1 MTKQSKEI
9 LAPISLGELIDKI
22 TILEI
27 KKKHVKDLALENV
40 KKELNALEA
49 TLCNL
54 ELDID
59 PVLIQQLKQINQNL
73 WEIEDNIR
81 NEERQKRFGETFVN
95 LARSVYQQNDLRATV
110 KKQINTTYGS
120 SMTEEKSY
128 QNY

>member
-120 SMTEEKSY
+120 SVTEEKSY